1 MRYVRRVSGLLLTLA
16 ATVASAHAHLKTAV
30 PAEGAIVG
38 VAPAHVVLSFSEP
51 ATLTACWIQKGN
63 GAKQKLI
70 GLATTP
76 AAQISVP
83 IPKLEAGTYVLSWR
97 VVGDDGHVLPGQLH
111 FTVTPH

>member
-1 MRYVRRVSGLLLTLA
+1 MRYMGIVSGLLPALA
-16 ATVASAHAHLKTAV
+16 ATVALAHAHLKKAIPADGAV
-30 PAEGAIVG
+30 VG
-38 VAPAHVVLSFSEP
+38 TAPANVVLSFSEP
-51 ATLTACWIQKGN
+51 ATLTTCWIQKGN
-63 GAKQKLI
+63 GAKQKLT